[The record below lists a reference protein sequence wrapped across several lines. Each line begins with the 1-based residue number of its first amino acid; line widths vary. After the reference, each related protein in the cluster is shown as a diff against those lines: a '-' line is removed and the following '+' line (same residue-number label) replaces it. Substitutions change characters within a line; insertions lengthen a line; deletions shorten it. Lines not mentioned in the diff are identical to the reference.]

1 MYSKKTL
8 SNFTKAITLLAF
20 CVVVLGAYVRLS
32 DAGLGCP
39 DWPGCYGE
47 MVVPDTQVHQEG
59 LYANRPLEHGKAWKE
74 MIHRYAAGLLGLLI
88 FCLTV
93 VSIKQARITG
103 GPVVIPVVLVFLV
116 IGQALLGMWT
126 VTLLLK
132 PVIVVAHL
140 LGGMTILSLLF
151 WLSLELTHDRR
162 MIDINCARLYP
173 WALAGLTMVVIQIS
187 LGGWTSSNY
196 AAMAC
201 LDIPTCQGTWWPH
214 MDFLHGFT
222 IWHGTGVDYE
232 GGILPI
238 DARTAIHMAHRIGAV
253 LSILIIGS
261 TAIRAII
268 DDNSL
273 ISRTGI
279 LMLVVLLVQ
288 AALGVTNVL
297 LRLPLPVAVAHNAM
311 AAVLLL
317 ALVALLHQSVTPRIK
332 YGKI

>member
-8 SNFTKAITLLAF
+8 SNITKAITLLAF

-39 DWPGCYGE
+39 DWPGCYGK
-47 MVVPDTQVHQEG
+47 MIVPDAQVPPEG
-59 LYANRPLEHGKAWKE
+59 SYANRPLEHGKAWKE

-88 FCLTV
+88 IFLAL
-93 VSIKQARITG
+93 VSIKQAKLTG
-103 GPVVIPVVLVFLV
+103 GPVIIPVVLALLVVF
-116 IGQALLGMWT
+116 QAMLGMWT

-162 MIDINCARLYP
+162 MIDLNCARLYP
-173 WALAGLTMVVIQIS
+173 WALAGLIMVVIQIS

-196 AAMAC
+196 AAMVC
-201 LDIPTCQGTWWPH
+201 PDIPTCQGSWWPH
-214 MDFLHGFT
+214 MDFLQGFT
-222 IWHGTGVDYE
+222 VWHGTGVDYE
-232 GGILPI
+232 GGILPL
-238 DARTAIHMAHRIGAV
+238 DARTAIHMVHRTGAV
-253 LSILIIGS
+253 LSLLIIGS
-261 TAIRAII
+261 AAIRAII
-268 DDNSL
+268 DDNRL

-279 LMLVVLLVQ
+279 LLLIILLAQVS
-288 AALGVTNVL
+288 LGIANVL

-332 YGKI
+332 HGKI

>member
-8 SNFTKAITLLAF
+8 LNITRAITLLAF
-20 CVVVLGAYVRLS
+20 CVVILGAYVRLS

-39 DWPGCYGE
+39 DWPGCYGKL
-47 MVVPDTQVHQEG
+47 VVPDAQVHPEEM
-59 LYANRPLEHGKAWKE
+59 YANRPLEHGKAWKE
-74 MIHRYAAGLLGLLI
+74 MTHRYAAGLLGLLI
-88 FCLTV
+88 ICLAL
-93 VSIKQARITG
+93 VSIRQSKITG
-103 GPVVIPVVLVFLV
+103 SPVIIPAVLVLLV
-116 IGQALLGMWT
+116 IFQALLGMWT

-162 MIDINCARLYP
+162 MIDLNCTRLYP
-173 WALAGLTMVVIQIS
+173 WALAGLIMVVIQIT

-201 LDIPTCQGTWWPH
+201 PDIPTCQGSWWPH
-214 MDFLHGFT
+214 MDLLKGFT
-222 IWHGTGVDYE
+222 IWHGAGIDYE
-232 GGILPI
+232 GGVLPLG
-238 DARTAIHMAHRIGAV
+238 ARTAIHMAHRTGAV
-253 LSILIIGS
+253 LSLLIIGS

-268 DDNSL
+268 DDNNL

-279 LMLVVLLVQ
+279 LLLFVLLVQ
-288 AALGVTNVL
+288 VSLGIGNVL
-297 LRLPLPVAVAHNAM
+297 LRLPLSVAVAHNAI

-317 ALVALLHQSVTPRIK
+317 VLVALLHQSVTPRIK
-332 YGKI
+332 H